1 MLIEIDYFAHDISDL
16 SKKVQV
22 LNFLFFVDLKMS
34 SKFKKSLSEVV
45 SSVLFN
51 FRMQFLINENKSCHG
66 GKKKLDLVNK
76 RKLLLRFAFFLSVIR
91 YKP

>member
-1 MLIEIDYFAHDISDL
+1 MKCLKHNGPMLIEIDYFAHDISDL

-66 GKKKLDLVNK
+66 GKKT
-76 RKLLLRFAFFLSVIR
+76 
-91 YKP
+91 